1 MNLFDRNP
9 LSRLKNIL
17 KPKDIRSM
25 YLIFFILLLSAIFET
40 VGIASIIPFI
50 NIISDPNY
58 SVNNQY
64 VLLVIGYFDLSLKE
78 SKILIGISILFLFV
92 FINIFLEQSF
102 KQVN

>member
-17 KPKDIRSM
+17 KPKDIKSM

-64 VLLVIGYFDLSLKE
+64 VLLVIGYFS
-78 SKILIGISILFLFV
+78 
-92 FINIFLEQSF
+92 NNQ
-102 KQVN
+102 